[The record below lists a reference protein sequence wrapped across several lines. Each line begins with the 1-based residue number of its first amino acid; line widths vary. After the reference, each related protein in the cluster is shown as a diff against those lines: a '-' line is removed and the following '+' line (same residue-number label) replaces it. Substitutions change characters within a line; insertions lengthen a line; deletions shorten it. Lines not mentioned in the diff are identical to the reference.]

1 MFTIKEKD
9 NIKVVLKT
17 NSKENKNL
25 ETVKNRIYNIT
36 DEFNISL
43 DLTVKID
50 DLISKDEIK
59 IEYYS
64 KSSVSERIG
73 DNYLY
78 FLDKFLDLGSENSI
92 NTCPME

>member
-73 DNYLY
+73 DNYLN
-78 FLDKFLDLGSENSI
+78 FLDKFLDLGAENSI
-92 NTCPME
+92 NT